1 MKNSC
6 LFILYEQGGI
16 IYFGKSP
23 DKETFMKK
31 EYEKKDRIT
40 SSSAP
45 EEYRYLTPCSA
56 QDMTGLIPS
65 GPVGEKEMEDYEEL

>member
-1 MKNSC
+1 
-6 LFILYEQGGI
+6 
-16 IYFGKSP
+16 
-23 DKETFMKK
+23 MKK

-40 SSSAP
+40 SSAAP